1 MFKNSL
7 QIVGLMYAK
16 LNHTTEDTAFVSHKV
31 DLNKQNSTPEPPSH
45 ITGFEV
51 GGPPSPEPAN
61 GEPTANCS
69 SHFRHEWSSIFTQL
83 DICQRFPITQK
94 KADTK
99 DLMRIFC
106 RRRSIALLV
115 RLSARPVRHCWG
127 FSPIS
132 GTAPELSPPKPRKIQ
147 YTFST

>member
-51 GGPPSPEPAN
+51 RGPPSPEPAN

-69 SHFRHEWSSIFTQL
+69 SHFRHEMVKHFY
-83 DICQRFPITQK
+83 
-94 KADTK
+94 
-99 DLMRIFC
+99 
-106 RRRSIALLV
+106 
-115 RLSARPVRHCWG
+115 SARHLSTVSYHAKEGRHER
-127 FSPIS
+127 SDEDIVS
-132 GTAPELSPPKPRKIQ
+132 
-147 YTFST
+147 

>member
-31 DLNKQNSTPEPPSH
+31 DLNKQNPTLEPPSH
-45 ITGFEV
+45 LTAVEV

-69 SHFRHEWSSIFTQL
+69 SHFRHDRSSICTQL

-99 DLMRIFC
+99 DLIRILC
-106 RRRSIALLV
+106 CRRSIAVV

-127 FSPIS
+127 FAPIS
-132 GTAPELSPPKPRKIQ
+132 ATAPEPSPPKPQSKP
-147 YTFST
+147 